1 MGVIVSGSASGE
13 TIAAERVGEPGPE
26 RSMAVEPGGWMT
38 PGGEKAG
45 PGAFV
50 GEAKELLVGELRP
63 PMWSMTE
70 ETVAPMLSV
79 RCTATVKDM
88 LG

>member
-1 MGVIVSGSASGE
+1 
-13 TIAAERVGEPGPE
+13 
-26 RSMAVEPGGWMT
+26 MT

-50 GEAKELLVGELRP
+50 GEARALLVKELRP

-70 ETVAPMLSV
+70 ETVAPMLSA
-79 RCTATVKDM
+79 RCTATAKET
-88 LG
+88 LGWRRTTRSTALKVLGCGKEKRGWEGVER